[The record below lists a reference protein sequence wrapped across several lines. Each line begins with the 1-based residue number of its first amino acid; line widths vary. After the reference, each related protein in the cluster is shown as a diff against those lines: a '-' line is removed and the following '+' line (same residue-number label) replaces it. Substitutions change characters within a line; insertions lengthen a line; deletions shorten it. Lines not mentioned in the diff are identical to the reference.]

1 MKPSNTSSTPGVDL
15 GLYLRSGVY
24 FTGMILSTL
33 VICPLMLLA
42 YAAPFEL
49 RYGLAQRWVRF
60 NLWSLK
66 LICRLDYQ
74 VEGMEHIPERNGVIL
89 CKHQSAWET
98 IALQAIFPPLTFILK
113 KELLNIPFWGWAMRT
128 QEPIAID
135 RSARSA
141 ALKQVL
147 KDGAARLASGR
158 WVVIFPEGTRVAPG
172 QRGKYNGSGATL
184 AHRAG
189 CPVVPVAHNA
199 GEFWGRRA
207 FLKHPGTIQVRIGPP
222 LDAASLPAA
231 EVNRV
236 AEDWIEAQMTA
247 LSSPRPD

>member
-1 MKPSNTSSTPGVDL
+1 MKPSNTSFTPGPDL
-15 GLYLRSGVY
+15 GLYLRSAAY
-24 FTGMILSTL
+24 FAGMVASTL
-33 VICPLMLLA
+33 VICPVMVLFFA
-42 YAAPFEL
+42 FPFST
-49 RYGLAQRWVRF
+49 RYWLAQLWVRF
-60 NLWSLK
+60 NLWTLK
-66 LICRLDYQ
+66 TLCKLDYQ
-74 VEGMEHIPERNGVIL
+74 VSGRENIPQTNGVIL

-98 IALQAIFPPLTFILK
+98 IALQAIFPPVVFILK

-147 KDGAARLASGR
+147 KDGIARLAAGR

-172 QRGKYNGSGATL
+172 QRGRYNASGATL

-199 GEFWGRRA
+199 GAFWRRRA
-207 FLKHPGTIQVRIGPP
+207 FLKHPGTIQVRIGKPI
-222 LDAASLPAA
+222 DAATLPAA
-231 EVNRV
+231 EVSRMAEQWIEQQV
-236 AEDWIEAQMTA
+236 AEI
-247 LSSPRPD
+247 SSHGH